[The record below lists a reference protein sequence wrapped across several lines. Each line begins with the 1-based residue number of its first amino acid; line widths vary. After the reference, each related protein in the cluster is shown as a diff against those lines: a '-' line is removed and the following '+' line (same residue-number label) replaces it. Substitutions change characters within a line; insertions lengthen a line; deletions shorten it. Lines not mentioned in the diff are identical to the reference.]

1 MKRINKLICDLFW
14 HDWRYNFV
22 SLPNKR
28 ICTRCKRREHWK
40 IGTMFPEIW
49 VEGFERVDERS
60 DEVLLDKWVK

>member
-1 MKRINKLICDLFW
+1 MTKIAKIICGMID

-40 IGTMFPEIW
+40 IGTIPQIW
-49 VEGFERVDERS
+49 IEGFPQEDKRS
-60 DEVLLDKWVK
+60 DAVLIEKWHK